1 MKKIIILFILLFS
14 LSNVT
19 ISAQLWSRGGKNDII
34 FLRDGTSI
42 QAKVQ
47 QISGKS
53 VKFKNESSGVKLDE
67 LPVTDIYMIKYAKRG
82 NVFFTKEGNRKT
94 GEEHE
99 IDSKT
104 ALIYTTDYREIPAYD
119 LEFDVDK
126 IIYRSQKADK
136 KNPQPM
142 RHVLGLF
149 QVFMIIYPDGTSE
162 IVTELD
168 KAPSYATQPAQP
180 QEEHSQEE
188 QMKVVFHSVRQG
200 ETLAAIAERYD
211 VTSEQIVEW
220 NELPASTKPTAR
232 LKPGQQLMVYVRMQ
246 H

>member
-1 MKKIIILFILLFS
+1 MKKIIILFLLLAAIS
-14 LSNVT
+14 ST
-19 ISAQLWSRGGKNDII
+19 ASAQLWNRGSKNDII
-34 FLRDGTSI
+34 MLRDGSSVE
-42 QAKVQ
+42 AKIQ

-53 VKFKNESSGVKLDE
+53 VKFKNETSGVKLDE

-94 GEEHE
+94 GEVNEA
-99 IDSKT
+99 DSRAT
-104 ALIYTTDYREIPAYD
+104 LIYTTDYREIPAYD

-136 KNPQPM
+136 KNPQPA

-168 KAPSYATQPAQP
+168 KVPSYTEPEQQTAAAAR
-180 QEEHSQEE
+180 QEELL
-188 QMKVVFHSVRQG
+188 KVVFHAVRQG
-200 ETLAAIAERYD
+200 ETLQAIADRYD
-211 VTSEQIVEW
+211 VTPEQIVEW
-220 NELPASTKPTAR
+220 NELPATTKAASR
-232 LKPGQQLMVYVRMQ
+232 LKPGQQLMIYVKNIE
-246 H
+246 

>member
-1 MKKIIILFILLFS
+1 MKKIIILFLLLAAIS
-14 LSNVT
+14 ST
-19 ISAQLWSRGGKNDII
+19 ASAQLWNRSSKNDII
-34 FLRDGTSI
+34 MLRDGSSVE
-42 QAKVQ
+42 AKIQ

-53 VKFKNESSGVKLDE
+53 VKFKNETSGVKLDE

-94 GEEHE
+94 GEVNEA
-99 IDSKT
+99 DSRAT
-104 ALIYTTDYREIPAYD
+104 LIYTTDYREIPAYD

-136 KNPQPM
+136 KNPQPA

-168 KAPSYATQPAQP
+168 KVPSYTEPEQKTAAAAQ
-180 QEEHSQEE
+180 QEELL
-188 QMKVVFHSVRQG
+188 KVVFHAVRQG
-200 ETLAAIAERYD
+200 ETLQAIADRYD
-211 VTSEQIVEW
+211 VTPEQIVEW
-220 NELPASTKPTAR
+220 NELPATTKAASR
-232 LKPGQQLMVYVRMQ
+232 LKPGQQLMIYVKNIE
-246 H
+246 